1 MSDRAKET
9 VRKLLADANDSA
21 ASEAEIENA
30 MKHAARLIDQH
41 QIDRAEL
48 EAKTDGTAEKPQ
60 PFGKHAAQTTAAKFS
75 TWENSL
81 AYAVSY
87 LFGTVQLYCDSAKT
101 PQRMPSGIA
110 ATDAQGNV
118 KRVSQYMYY
127 GPSDDAAEAAALFQE
142 WSVAIATMAVRRWG
156 GAYRGDGAA
165 YAEGFARALRNK
177 AKELD
182 DARRQITVA
191 AKAAPAAIGGTVAPV
206 YGALTV
212 ATTTTLAAR
221 NQTTHK
227 DARQWLQ
234 TAHGIK
240 LSTSSGSGGSR
251 SGSSEARAEGRA
263 HGQAASF
270 GRRSAGRLALPGR

>member
-9 VRKLLADANDSA
+9 VRKLLAVANDSA

-48 EAKTDGTAEKPQ
+48 EAKTDGTAQAEQ
-60 PFGKHAAQTTAAKFS
+60 PMGRHAAQTTATNFS
-75 TWENSL
+75 TWEKTL
-81 AYAVSY
+81 AQAVAKI
-87 LFGTVQLYCDSAKT
+87 FGNVACYSDNAK
-101 PQRMPSGIA
+101 PVQRMPNGIA
-110 ATDAQGNV
+110 ATDRNGTA
-118 KRVSQYMYY
+118 KRVSQFQYY
-127 GPSDDAAEAAALFQE
+127 GPTEDAQEAAALFQE
-142 WSVAIATMAVRRWG
+142 WSIAIATMAVRRWG

-165 YAEGFARALRNK
+165 YAEGFTSALYRK

-191 AKAAPAAIGGTVAPV
+191 AKAVPAAIGGTVAPV
-206 YGALTV
+206 YGALAV
-212 ATTTTLAAR
+212 AGSTSLAAR
-221 NQTTHK
+221 NEKTRT
-227 DARQWLQ
+227 DARQWLK
-234 TAHGIK
+234 TSLGIN
-240 LSTSSGSGGSR
+240 LGTSYGSGGSR